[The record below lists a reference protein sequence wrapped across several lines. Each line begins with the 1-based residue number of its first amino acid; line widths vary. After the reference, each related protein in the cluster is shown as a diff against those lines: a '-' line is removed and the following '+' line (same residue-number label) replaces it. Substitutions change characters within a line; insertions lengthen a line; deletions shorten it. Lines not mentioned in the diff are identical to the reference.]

1 METPKGF
8 FAGACHCGIRSEQ
21 SKDDVAILYSDT
33 VCQVG
38 AVYTKNRVKADPL
51 LLDKEVLKNH
61 EAQAIIVNSGNAN
74 ACAPNGMINAKKE
87 QAVAASLLNLPA
99 NQVLVASTGVIGV
112 ELPIDRIEKNIQS
125 IKFEKNIEPAAK
137 AIMTTDTREKI
148 VSLKTK
154 IQGKE
159 ISLLGICKGSGMIH
173 PNMGTMLAFILT
185 DCAIEGNLLQKVLLE
200 NTTKTFN
207 RVSVDGD
214 TSTNDMCI
222 VMANG
227 QADNPMIAD
236 EGEDLN
242 TFKKALHQVMEQLA
256 IKIAKDGEGASRL
269 ITCTVKQASSEQ
281 QAEILAKSVVS
292 SSLLKAAMFGHDANW
307 GRILC
312 AMGYSGAEFDPTL
325 VDVVFSSSEGKI
337 EVCLNGK
344 GIEFS
349 EEKATQILSQD
360 EVFIFINLHSG
371 DEQCTC
377 WGCDLTYDYVKING
391 DYRS

>member
-1 METPKGF
+1 METPQGF
-8 FAGACHCGIRSEQ
+8 FAGACHCGIRNDQ
-21 SKDDVAILYSDT
+21 SKNDVAILYSDT

-38 AVYTKNRVKADPL
+38 AVYTKNIVKADPL
-51 LLDKEVLKNH
+51 LLDKEVLKDH
-61 EAQAIIVNSGNAN
+61 KAQAIIVNSGNAN
-74 ACAPNGMINAKKE
+74 ACAPNGMTNAKKE
-87 QAVAASLLNLPA
+87 QAAAASLLDLPED
-99 NQVLVASTGVIGV
+99 QVLVASTGVIGV

-125 IKFEKNIEPAAK
+125 IKFGKNIEPAAK
-137 AIMTTDTREKI
+137 AIMTTDTKEKI

-159 ISLLGICKGSGMIH
+159 VSLLGICKGSGMIH

-185 DCAIEGNLLQKVLLE
+185 DCAIEGNVLQKALLD
-200 NTTKTFN
+200 NTNKTFN

-227 QADNPMIAD
+227 QASNSMIVD

-242 TFKKALHQVMEQLA
+242 TFKEALHEVMEQLA

-269 ITCTVKQASSEQ
+269 ITCTVKGASSEK
-281 QAEILAKSVVS
+281 QAETLAKSVVS
-292 SSLLKAAMFGHDANW
+292 SSLLKAAIFGHDANW

-312 AMGYSGAEFDPTL
+312 AMGYSGAEFDPNL
-325 VDVVFSSSEGKI
+325 VDVAFSSREGKI
-337 EVCLNGK
+337 EVCSNGK

-349 EEKATQILSQD
+349 EEKATQVLSQD
-360 EVFIFINLHSG
+360 EVFIFIELHSG
-371 DEQCTC
+371 HEQCTC

>member
-1 METPKGF
+1 METPQGF
-8 FAGACHCGIRSEQ
+8 FAGACHCGIRNDQ

-33 VCQVG
+33 ACQVG
-38 AVYTKNRVKADPL
+38 AVYTKNIVKADPL
-51 LLDKEVLKNH
+51 LLDKEVLKDH
-61 EAQAIIVNSGNAN
+61 KAQAIIVNSGNAN

-87 QAVAASLLNLPA
+87 QAAAASLLDLPED
-99 NQVLVASTGVIGV
+99 QVLVASTGVIGV

-125 IKFEKNIEPAAK
+125 IKFGKNIEPAAK
-137 AIMTTDTREKI
+137 AIMTTDTKEKI

-159 ISLLGICKGSGMIH
+159 VSLLGICKGSGMIH

-185 DCAIEGNLLQKVLLE
+185 DCAIEGNVLQKALLD
-200 NTTKTFN
+200 NTNKTFN

-227 QADNPMIAD
+227 QASNSMIVD

-242 TFKKALHQVMEQLA
+242 TFKEALHEVMEQLA

-269 ITCTVKQASSEQ
+269 ITCTVKGASSEK
-281 QAEILAKSVVS
+281 QAETLAKSVVS
-292 SSLLKAAMFGHDANW
+292 SSLLKAAIFGHDANW

-312 AMGYSGAEFDPTL
+312 AMGYSGAEFDPNL
-325 VDVVFSSSEGKI
+325 VDVAFSSREGKI
-337 EVCLNGK
+337 EVCSNGK

-349 EEKATQILSQD
+349 EEKATQVLSQD
-360 EVFIFINLHSG
+360 EVFIFIELHSG
-371 DEQCTC
+371 HEQCTC